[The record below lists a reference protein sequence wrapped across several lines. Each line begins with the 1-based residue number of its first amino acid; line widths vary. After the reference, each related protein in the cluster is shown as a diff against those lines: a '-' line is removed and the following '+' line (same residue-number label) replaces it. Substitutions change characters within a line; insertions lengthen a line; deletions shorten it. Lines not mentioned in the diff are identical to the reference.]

1 MTYLQYQKKR
11 LLMLFYFK
19 LQYKR
24 LYRNAKDNNSNFYF
38 AAPVTLLL
46 LIAIGSIVIQNIQF
60 GSEIIAAISLFL
72 LVSLNSGKHKE
83 FLYFHFQRKEVI
95 FIKQIENIIVCLPFS
110 LLLLFHFEWLLA
122 ALSLFS
128 GVVLALLPPLR
139 SKSNVTPTPFNKR
152 PFEYTINF
160 RKYWLILIG
169 LYAISVIGFSVHNYN
184 LICVVLLLISASQ
197 LSYFKDAEPAE
208 WIWIYNKNPKNFLLK
223 KIALVSLQSA
233 LLSFPVALGIVI
245 LAPSY
250 WLIVLGIL
258 TFGILI
264 VILALLIKYSYYPTV
279 DSLIGSIYLTIS
291 ILAPPVMLLSIPHFF
306 KNAKQNQKD
315 LLDD

>member
-1 MTYLQYQKKR
+1 
-11 LLMLFYFK
+11 
-19 LQYKR
+19 
-24 LYRNAKDNNSNFYF
+24 
-38 AAPVTLLL
+38 
-46 LIAIGSIVIQNIQF
+46 
-60 GSEIIAAISLFL
+60 
-72 LVSLNSGKHKE
+72 
-83 FLYFHFQRKEVI
+83 
-95 FIKQIENIIVCLPFS
+95 
-110 LLLLFHFEWLLA
+110 
-122 ALSLFS
+122 
-128 GVVLALLPPLR
+128 
-139 SKSNVTPTPFNKR
+139 
-152 PFEYTINF
+152 
-160 RKYWLILIG
+160 
-169 LYAISVIGFSVHNYN
+169 
-184 LICVVLLLISASQ
+184 VVLLLISASQ